1 MAEARTLWLAIPQP
15 VRSLPADLAAVLAL
29 VLLTNA
35 AVLAPLIRDTPLRI
49 PLGLAFVLFVP
60 GYAFIAA
67 LFPEA
72 GESPTEDEWDDD
84 GDAGDGDHAD
94 GDAGDGDDARDG
106 VHTDAS
112 EVETDDGLFAGVGR
126 SGIDGIE
133 RVALAFGLSIALV
146 PLIGLVLN
154 FTPWGIRLVPIMLAV
169 SAFTVA
175 ATVVAAVRRW
185 DLPPEERFRV
195 PYREW
200 IATGRK
206 EVFEPETRTDAI
218 LNVLLAASV
227 VLALGAVSFAIMVPP
242 SGEQFSALYILT
254 EDDDGELVA
263 GGYPTEF
270 AAGESAEIVVG
281 VDNREHDTVE
291 YTLVVLEQ
299 QVEFED
305 GVDTADGI
313 DPGDP
318 VVDANE
324 TDGDDIDGD
333 DTGAV
338 DDAAVGL
345 EVIDQNELD
354 RFEPTLAHNES
365 WLHTHAVE
373 PTFTGENVRLVWLL
387 YPDGEV
393 PDEPS
398 TDDTEYWVQLW
409 VDVEDSNG
417 E

>member
-1 MAEARTLWLAIPQP
+1 MVEARTLWLAIPRP
-15 VRSLPADLAAVLAL
+15 VRTLPADLAAVLAL

-35 AVLAPLIRDTPLRI
+35 AVLAPLIRETPLRI

-72 GESPTEDEWDDD
+72 GESPTGDGWEDGPTDAGESAAPDDD
-84 GDAGDGDHAD
+84 SA
-94 GDAGDGDDARDG
+94 
-106 VHTDAS
+106 TP
-112 EVETDDGLFAGVGR
+112 DDGLLAGVGR

-169 SAFTVA
+169 SGFTVA

-185 DLPPEERFRV
+185 ELPPDERFRV
-195 PYREW
+195 PYRAW
-200 IATGRK
+200 IAAGRA
-206 EVFEPETRTDAI
+206 EVFGPETRTDAV

-242 SGEQFSALYILT
+242 AGEQFSALYVLT

-263 GGYPTEF
+263 GDYPTELT
-270 AAGESAEIVVG
+270 AGESAEIVVG
-281 VDNREHDTVE
+281 VDNREHDTVA
-291 YTLVVLEQ
+291 YTLVLVEQ
-299 QVEFED
+299 QVAFED
-305 GVDTADGI
+305 GVDSGDA
-313 DPGDP
+313 GDP

-324 TDGDDIDGD
+324 TDGDDP
-333 DTGAV
+333 
-338 DDAAVGL
+338 AAVGL
-345 EVIDQNELD
+345 EVVDQNELD

-365 WLHTHAVE
+365 WLHPHAVE

-387 YPDGEV
+387 FPDGEV
-393 PDEPS
+393 PAEPS
-398 TDDTEYWVQLW
+398 TDDTEYWVHLW
-409 VDVEDSNG
+409 VDVEESGG

>member
-1 MAEARTLWLAIPQP
+1 MVEARTLWLAIPRP
-15 VRSLPADLAAVLAL
+15 VRALPADLAAVLAL

-35 AVLAPLIRDTPLRI
+35 AVLAPLIRETPLRI

-72 GESPTEDEWDDD
+72 GESPTGDGWDDSAD
-84 GDAGDGDHAD
+84 GGDTGATDGSDSTDGANARPGDGD
-94 GDAGDGDDARDG
+94 
-106 VHTDAS
+106 V
-112 EVETDDGLFAGVGR
+112 DDGFLAGVGR

-169 SAFTVA
+169 SGFTVA

-185 DLPPEERFRV
+185 ELPPEERFRV

-200 IATGRK
+200 SAAGRA

-263 GGYPTEF
+263 GGYPTDLT
-270 AAGESAEIVVG
+270 AGESAEIVVG

-291 YTLVVLEQ
+291 YTLVLVEQ
-299 QVEFED
+299 QVAFEE
-305 GVDTADGI
+305 GV
-313 DPGDP
+313 DPGDDGFDAGDP
-318 VVDANE
+318 VGDATE
-324 TDGDDIDGD
+324 SDADDTDGSDS
-333 DTGAV
+333 
-338 DDAAVGL
+338 VGL
-345 EVIDQNELD
+345 EVVDQNELD

-365 WLHTHAVE
+365 WLHPHAVE

-387 YPDGEV
+387 FPGGEV
-393 PDEPS
+393 PETPG
-398 TDDTEYWVQLW
+398 TDDTEYWVHLW
-409 VDVEDSNG
+409 VDVEATDG